1 MNIQPSS
8 RSCLRG
14 LLCAALFT
22 VYPAAAGVLTV
33 THLADSGPGS
43 LRQAILD
50 AVSGDQ
56 ITFDSSL
63 SGVLVLT
70 TGELHISN
78 DLEIAGP
85 GAEVLAVSGGGSSR
99 VFRITQDAQV
109 AISGLTIRDGRTPNK
124 PQAPE
129 FQAGENA
136 DPGGGIL
143 NQGTLIMRDCVI
155 RDNRTGNG
163 GNTPQSGNLYTWG
176 GKGGNGGGV
185 FNDGSLG
192 NAMLWLERC
201 RIQAN
206 QTGNGGLSTVA
217 MGGSG
222 GDGGGVASNGG
233 NVTMVDCVVANNLT
247 GFGRA
252 GGGVGFWSP
261 PVRGAGGGSGG
272 HGGGVRF
279 VRQMNMGNWF
289 GTGKLS
295 LLRCT
300 FHGNATGHGGRGGDS
315 IGEPGGGGLGG
326 DGGAVDASH
335 LEAEHCTF
343 VENRTGQG
351 GRGGDALENFGHY
364 YFRGGYGGNG
374 GNGGAIG
381 VTSGYTTGHLTAC
394 AITRN
399 QTGNGGNSG
408 WGAQE
413 RHDGRGGNG
422 GGLMGGGGNLSIRNC
437 VIAQNTLGLDG
448 ANVPWS
454 HAGGVDVGGG
464 SPQSL
469 GYNLLGSSK
478 VDWNDNWIYVPGTGD
493 QWGSDDE
500 RLDPLLSDLGDHGG
514 PTPTCLPL
522 PGSPLLDS
530 GDASLAGSFDQ
541 RGHKRQAGAGV
552 DIGAVELGSTPPSSL
567 ELWRY
572 GYFGTTLA
580 VGDAADDA
588 SPAGDG
594 ISNLMK
600 YAFDLDPQVSETGR
614 LPQWSRLPGGE
625 FVMDF
630 LPPAS
635 AQGIRYEAEWS
646 TTLQPDEWFPIPE
659 TGTAPWHSFAMP
671 SAGLERMFVRLKVR
685 VE

>member
-8 RSCLRG
+8 RSCLRA
-14 LLCAALFT
+14 LFCAALFT
-22 VYPAAAGVLTV
+22 ADPAAAEVLTV

-78 DLEIAGP
+78 DLEINGP
-85 GAEVLAVSGGGSSR
+85 GAGVLAVSGGGLSR
-99 VFRITQDAQV
+99 VFRITQEAQV
-109 AISGLTIRDGRTPNK
+109 VISGLTIRDGRTPNK

-143 NQGTLIMRDCVI
+143 NQGTLILRDCVI
-155 RDNRTGNG
+155 RDNRTGDG
-163 GNTPQSGNLYTWG
+163 GKTHQNIGNPLTTG
-176 GKGGNGGGV
+176 GKGGDGGGIY
-185 FNDGSLG
+185 NDGSLG
-192 NAMLWLERC
+192 DAVLWLERC
-201 RIQAN
+201 QIQAN
-206 QTGNGGLSTVA
+206 QTGNGGLSTIA

-222 GDGGGVASNGG
+222 GYGGGVASYGG
-233 NVTMVDCVVANNLT
+233 DVTMVDCVVVDNLT

-252 GGGVGFWSP
+252 GGPYGSWSP
-261 PVRGAGGGSGG
+261 PTRGAGGGSGG
-272 HGGGVRF
+272 HGGGVSYFRP
-279 VRQMNMGNWF
+279 WL
-289 GTGKLS
+289 GTGKLT

-300 FHGNATGHGGRGGDS
+300 FHGNETGRGGGGGDS
-315 IGEPGGGGLGG
+315 IGEPGGGGAGG

-335 LEAEHCTF
+335 LETEHCTF

-351 GRGGDALENFGHY
+351 GRGGDAVENVGHY
-364 YFRGGYGGNG
+364 YFRGGYGGSG

-381 VTSGYTTGHLTAC
+381 ANSGYLTAC
-394 AITRN
+394 TITRN
-399 QTGNGGNSG
+399 QTGNSGNSG
-408 WGAQE
+408 WGPQ

-422 GGLMGGGGNLSIRNC
+422 GGLMGGGDMIIRNC

-448 ANVPWS
+448 EDDPWS
-454 HAGGVDVGGG
+454 HAGGVDLGAGA
-464 SPQSL
+464 QSL
-469 GYNLLGSSK
+469 GHNLLGSSK
-478 VDWNDNWIYVPGTGD
+478 VDWNDNWIYAPGPGD

-500 RLDPLLSDLGDHGG
+500 RLDPLLSDLGDNGG

-580 VGDAADDA
+580 VEDAADDA
-588 SPAGDG
+588 IPAGDG
-594 ISNLMK
+594 ITNLMK
-600 YAFDLDPQVSETGR
+600 YAFDLDPQKSETGR
-614 LPQWSRLPGGE
+614 LPEWGRLPGGE

-646 TTLQPDEWFPIPE
+646 TTLQPDEWFPIPD
-659 TGTAPWHSFAMP
+659 TGTAPWRRFAMP